1 MAYAYAL
8 LPKVKQ
14 EFRELGDLI
23 VPYIS
28 EKNIEGQ
35 NITDPGLDG
44 KDRMR

>member
-1 MAYAYAL
+1 MAYACAH

-14 EFRELGDLI
+14 GFRELGDLI
-23 VPYIS
+23 YIS

-35 NITDPGLDG
+35 NIPDPGLDG